1 MFDNLSEK
9 FESAFKH
16 IRGKGKISE
25 TNIEETLKEVKT
37 ALLEA
42 DVNFK
47 VVRNFTKQVKEKA
60 LGEEVIS
67 GVNPGEQFVKI
78 MHDELA
84 SIMGDANEEINL
96 ERDGIVPIL
105 IVGLNGAGKTTF
117 TGKIAHYLNSKK
129 KKDVLVVPADN
140 FRPAAKDQLITLCK
154 QIGMDYFDSDLTMHP
169 KDIALAGLEEARKQ
183 HKNIVLIDTAGRLHV
198 DEDLMGQI
206 KEVKNVLGS
215 MKPEVLLVADA
226 MTGQEA
232 VNVAKSFHEAIELT
246 GVVLSK
252 MDSDA
257 RGGAALSI
265 RAVTGVPIRYIS
277 TGEKMKDLELFHPD
291 RLAKRILDMGDV
303 LSLVEKAQDAIDEKE
318 AEKMMKNLEKN
329 KFTVSDFLKQMESIS
344 KLGSMGD
351 ILKMIPGMGGMLRQ
365 IGDLSPAENEMKKMK
380 VIISSM
386 TNKER
391 DDYKILNDSRVQR
404 IAKGSG
410 STVKDVREFI
420 NKFKQMEKMMGGMM
434 KMFKGGM
441 PSLPGMG
448 GMPGMGG
455 GMPDMGGMED
465 MLGGGQQKGFRQ
477 QAKGKKGKKG
487 KKKGPFGGGYFW

>member
-9 FESAFKH
+9 FDSAFKNL
-16 IRGKGKISE
+16 RGKGKITE
-25 TNIEETLKEVKT
+25 ANIEETLKEVKT

-47 VVRNFTKQVKEKA
+47 VVRKFINSVKEKA
-60 LGEEVIS
+60 LGEKVIS
-67 GVNPGEQFVKI
+67 GVEPGEQFVKI
-78 MHDELA
+78 IHDELA
-84 SIMGDANEEINL
+84 SVMGDAHEEL
-96 ERDGIVPIL
+96 DLDRSGIIPIL

-117 TGKIAHYLNSKK
+117 TGKLASFLRGKK
-129 KKDVLVVPADN
+129 KKDVYVVPADN

-154 QIGMDYFDSDLTMHP
+154 QLDMDYFDSDLSMHP
-169 KDIALAGLEEARKQ
+169 KDIAKAGLEEAKRL

-198 DEDLMGQI
+198 DEELMGQI
-206 KEVKNVLGS
+206 KEVKEYLTD

-232 VNVAKSFHEAIELT
+232 VNVAKSFHETIELT

-265 RAVTGVPIRYIS
+265 RSVTGVPIRFIS
-277 TGEKMKDLELFHPD
+277 LGEKMGDLELFHPD

-303 LSLVEKAQDAIDEKE
+303 VSLVEKAQDVIDEKE
-318 AEKMMKNLEKN
+318 AEKMMEKMEKN
-329 KFTVSDFLKQMESIS
+329 KFTIADFLKQMEMIS

-351 ILKMIPGMGGMLRQ
+351 LLKMIPGMGGALRQ
-365 IGDLSPAENEMKKMK
+365 MGDLSPAEDEMKRIK
-380 VIISSM
+380 VIINSM
-386 TNKER
+386 TKKER
-391 DDYKILNDSRVQR
+391 DDYHILNDSRVQR
-404 IAKGSG
+404 IAAGSG
-410 STVKDVREFI
+410 NSVKSVREFI
-420 NKFKQMEKMMGGMM
+420 NKFKQMEQMMGPMM
-434 KMFKGGM
+434 KMMKGGGM
-441 PSLPGMG
+441 P

-455 GMPDMGGMED
+455 GMPGMED
-465 MLGGGQQKGFRQ
+465 MLGGPQKGFRQ
-477 QAKGKKGKKG
+477 QKKGKKGKKG